1 VAVAT
6 GPFRKVAEIIA
17 LAKAQG
23 CEPRYAKF
31 RIVTPDGPK
40 PIRYLFNPRTAG
52 TFDISD
58 FEDGEYMAPSAVQ
71 AAERR
76 LGISLGDR

>member
-1 VAVAT
+1 MAVPT
-6 GPFRKVAEIIA
+6 GSFRQVAEIIA

-23 CEPRYAKF
+23 CELRFAKF

-40 PIRYLFNPRTAG
+40 PIRFLYNPKTGG

-58 FEDGEYMAPSAVQ
+58 FEDGEYMAPSTLR

-76 LGISLGDR
+76 LGITLGE